1 MTEVWGHFSFKQ
13 NLHLFWEIPL
23 ASKWNTH
30 TFSFLFL
37 NGYTLFYVQHGGN
50 NFGLYKLLNSTC
62 LRLRG
67 ATLVSGWCFNWFSS
81 HLFSERLYSVEFSSV
96 SHIVKGKADPMVFA
110 YRILLY
116 VQTKAANE
124 AENTALSYHPVNFRA
139 NMRATNILESVIEL
153 CFP

>member
-50 NFGLYKLLNSTC
+50 NFGLYKFYMFTFERSY
-62 LRLRG
+62 
-67 ATLVSGWCFNWFSS
+67 FS
-81 HLFSERLYSVEFSSV
+81 LW
-96 SHIVKGKADPMVFA
+96 MVF
-110 YRILLY
+110 
-116 VQTKAANE
+116 
-124 AENTALSYHPVNFRA
+124 
-139 NMRATNILESVIEL
+139 
-153 CFP
+153 